1 MNIQIPNF
9 DKAKILIVGDVMLDR
24 YWHGVTS
31 RISPE
36 APVPVVHV
44 NQMQEY
50 PGGAGNVA
58 LNIASLGARAA
69 LIGAIGDDEAGQ
81 QVDKLLQSANV
92 MSHLVI
98 YPKHPT
104 ITKLRIL
111 SRHQQ
116 LLRIDFEETKVPYDV
131 SQTLKIFKQQL
142 KGVNAVLLSDYGKG
156 VLENI
161 EQLIAVAREKNIPVF
176 IDPKN
181 KDFSRYKGATLL
193 TPNLKEFREAV
204 GDCET
209 DEEIATKGL
218 ALLKKYD
225 LEAILVTRSEKG
237 MTLLQHNKEPL
248 HLPTQ
253 AREVFDVTGAGDTVI
268 SVLTAAFASGQSLER
283 ATALANLAAGLVV
296 AKLGA
301 QSVTVTELRHAMH
314 ESHISS
320 EGVVNEQQLLELRKI
335 AKTKGETVVMT
346 NGCFDLI
353 HAGHIDYLEQAK
365 ALGDYLIVAV
375 NDDESVKRLKGDSRP
390 IMSLEQRMAV
400 LAGLK
405 SVDYVVSFSEDTPEK
420 LISKILPDLLVKGGD
435 YKPEDVAG
443 GKAVIKNGGEVKIL
457 GFQEGCSTTGLIN
470 KIKQG
475 K

>member
-1 MNIQIPNF
+1 MNIQIPAFENTR
-9 DKAKILIVGDVMLDR
+9 ILVVGDVMLDR
-24 YWHGVTS
+24 YWHGSTS

-36 APVPVVHV
+36 APVPVVHI
-44 NQMQEY
+44 NQIQEY

-58 LNIASLGARAA
+58 LNIASLGAKVD
-69 LIGAIGDDEAGQ
+69 LIGAIGDDDAGKSLT
-81 QVDKLLQSANV
+81 KLLKQAGIAA
-92 MSHLVI
+92 HLVT
-98 YPKHPT
+98 YAQHPT

-116 LLRIDFEETKVPYDV
+116 LLRVDFEETKTPYDPRKIV
-131 SQTLKIFKQQL
+131 SLFKKQL
-142 KGVNAVLLSDYGKG
+142 SGVSAVLLSDYSKG
-156 VLENI
+156 VLDNVE
-161 EQLIAVAREKNIPVF
+161 ELIALAREKNIPVF
-176 IDPKN
+176 IDPKHKN
-181 KDFSRYKGATLL
+181 FSRYAGATLL

-218 ALLKKYD
+218 ALLHAQNLD
-225 LEAILVTRSEKG
+225 AILVTRSEKG
-237 MTLLQHNKEPL
+237 MTLLQKGQEPL

-253 AREVFDVTGAGDTVI
+253 AQEVFDVTGAGDTVI
-268 SVLTAAFASGQSLER
+268 SVLTAAVAAGQSMQR

-301 QSVTVTELRHAMH
+301 QSVTVPELRHALH
-314 ESHISS
+314 ENHVSS
-320 EGVVNEQQLLELRKI
+320 EGVVSPEQLLQLRYD
-335 AKTKGETVVMT
+335 AKALSKTVVMT

-353 HAGHIDYLEQAK
+353 HAGHIDYLDQAK

-375 NDDESVKRLKGDSRP
+375 NDDASVKRLKGDTRP
-390 IMSLEQRMAV
+390 IMPLEQRMAV

-405 SVDYVVSFSEDTPEK
+405 AVDYVVAFSEDTPEK
-420 LISKILPDLLVKGGD
+420 LITKILPDLLVKGGD

-443 GKAVIKNGGEVKIL
+443 GKAVIAHGGAVKIL

-470 KIKQG
+470 KIKSG